1 MTAHNTANS
10 NAEGKAVLAAIHS
23 TAPEAPTACSAWT
36 AHDLVAH
43 LAAGAKEI
51 ADLIEEK
58 LEGRPDRPTRDFEER
73 EAPFRAMEHEHLK
86 DQLVAHNLRK
96 LAGYAAMPKDA
107 RVAFTGTQITRQQL
121 DTHSRSEA
129 AIHRWDLVGD
139 DDIGEELLAQPELT
153 SHAVWVLS
161 TMSTL
166 HESARALEARA
177 AKTGHPLTKIGLRTE
192 GRPDVVLLANPSSPH
207 FEITSVDDGDALDV
221 ILTMPAHHRLLA
233 LWGRRPAALD
243 TAVEGDR
250 DLLPVVDRVLWPE
263 AVPWG

>member
-1 MTAHNTANS
+1 
-10 NAEGKAVLAAIHS
+10 
-23 TAPEAPTACSAWT
+23 
-36 AHDLVAH
+36 VAH

-58 LEGRPDRPTRDFEER
+58 LEGRPDRATRGFEER

-86 DQLVAHNLRK
+86 DELVAHNLRK
-96 LAGYAAMPKDA
+96 LAGYAALPEDA
-107 RVAFTGTQITRQQL
+107 WIAFTGTEITRGQL

-139 DDIGEELLAQPELT
+139 DDIGAELLSQPDLT

-161 TMSTL
+161 SMSML
-166 HESARALEARA
+166 NESARALEVRA
-177 AKTGHPLTKIGLRTE
+177 AATGHPSTKIGLRTV
-192 GRPDVVLLANPSSPH
+192 GQPNVVLVANPSSPH
-207 FEITSVDDGDALDV
+207 FEIGSDADAPDV

-233 LWGRRPAALD
+233 LWGRRPTALD
-243 TAVEGDR
+243 MTVAGDR
-250 DLLPVVDRVLWPE
+250 DLLPVADRVLWPE